1 MSTFRKEISSAFS
14 TLAPTTK
21 IDYTALSIL
30 IAVWFIIEASTIY
43 YSYFTNEWEML
54 AYVNAIV
61 TGYIMLKVII
71 NDIHNNVIF
80 FTAFTVICFAMLFG
94 SESIFFLLAFLY
106 LAIVVMFINR
116 IYFKKS
122 ANLN

>member
-1 MSTFRKEISSAFS
+1 MSNFQKEISSAFS
-14 TLAPTTK
+14 TLAPTK
-21 IDYTALSIL
+21 KVDYIALTIL

-43 YSYFTNEWEML
+43 YSYLTNEWEML

-122 ANLN
+122 VNLN